1 MAQSINTTAKAACL
15 QAAPAFQLPAV
26 RARPAAGPGE
36 HSPAAAPGARPACLA
51 PPDPKHCAVGWRG
64 AAPGARWGRGT
75 PRAHQRRTSSTA
87 ALAPIRMRYAC
98 AAAAGMPRTRCST
111 PIRIL
116 RTSEGAPGV
125 CAAGA
130 PKRGAGGA
138 AGDAGVVGGKSTRAH
153 TPGRATAHARG
164 PAPAHTFGFD
174 QPHWARTSRLGRP
187 VLIG

>member
-1 MAQSINTTAKAACL
+1 MTQSINTTAKAACL
-15 QAAPAFQLPAV
+15 QAASAFQLPAA
-26 RARPAAGPGE
+26 RARPGPGE
-36 HSPAAAPGARPACLA
+36 GIRRPRARPACLA
-51 PPDPKHCAVGWRG
+51 TPDPKPRAVGWRG

-153 TPGRATAHARG
+153 TPGRATAHTRARAG
-164 PAPAHTFGFD
+164 ARAHI
-174 QPHWARTSRLGRP
+174 R
-187 VLIG
+187 V

>member
-1 MAQSINTTAKAACL
+1 MTQSINTTTKAACL
-15 QAAPAFQLPAV
+15 QAAPAFQLPAA
-26 RARPAAGPGE
+26 RARPAAGPGA
-36 HSPAAAPGARPACLA
+36 HSPAAAPGARQACFASL
-51 PPDPKHCAVGWRG
+51 DPKHCAVGWRG
-64 AAPGARWGRGT
+64 AAPRARWGRGT

-130 PKRGAGGA
+130 

-153 TPGRATAHARG
+153 TPGRATAHTRG
-164 PAPAHTFGFD
+164 PAR
-174 QPHWARTSRLGRP
+174 ARTHIRVWPAAFGEDLPIGKARP
-187 VLIG
+187 NRVSQAGC